1 MLQAIPSTAPV
12 AATSDA
18 PAVEPVPSPTR
29 LLQARV
35 PRATYRLQLH
45 KDFGFEAATAVLPY
59 LKRLGISHVYCS
71 PIWRAR
77 PGSLHGYDVV
87 AHHEINPELGGDEG
101 FERFAQAV
109 RQHDLGLLLDM
120 VPNHMGVFGADNPW
134 WLDLL
139 ENGQASSHA
148 SYFDIDWSPPN
159 RSLRGKVLV
168 PVLGDA
174 YGTVLERGELKL
186 AWADGR
192 LAIRYHQH
200 LFPLDPRSYAKVLQ
214 LVVEELPSGEPARLT
229 MQRLSKESAAL
240 PAHDD
245 PDAARRAER
254 QAAVPRLQAALAEA
268 LADDEVRAALDGVL
282 DTINEAPGRDALD
295 ALHDR
300 QAYRLAWWRVAADEI
315 NYRRFFEVNELAAM
329 RVEDPAVF
337 EAIHGRALDMAA
349 AGIVDGLRID
359 HPDGL
364 LDPRQYFER
373 LQHGY
378 LQRARPEQADAL
390 MQQAA
395 QAREWPLYVAAEKIA
410 AAHEDVPKDWALHGT
425 TGYRFANVING
436 LFVERKNAARLERLW
451 REYAG
456 VGQDY
461 EEIVRE
467 AKLAVAR
474 GSLAS
479 DLTLLAQALH
489 RVGQAH
495 RNTRD
500 YGFNTLREA
509 LAQVAA
515 SMPVYRTYV
524 IDEASAQDKRF
535 IDWAVADAMRHTD
548 IADDSVFEFLR
559 RCLLLDPPP
568 GLGGAA
574 TEALLRRFVH
584 RFQQFCAPVA
594 AKGVEDTAFYRYH
607 RLISLNEV
615 GGEPAVF
622 GLSAAAFHGASTD
635 RARHWPH
642 TMLAS
647 STHDNK
653 RAEDVRQRINVLSEQ
668 PAAWRL
674 GLRRWREATRSL
686 RTLVDGKPAP
696 SDSDD
701 YLLYQTLLGSLPPD
715 PLDDAQLAAYHE
727 RIEAYMIKA
736 TREGKQH
743 TSWTRPNEAYE
754 AALKRFIGGV
764 LGRLQ
769 PNPALTELRQRAA
782 ELAWYG
788 ALNSLSATVLKLVS
802 PGVPDLYQGSEL
814 MPLTLVDPDN
824 RTPVDYALREHLL
837 AGFEAAQQDAGTA
850 PLLEDLRTRPA
861 DGRLKLWC
869 QWRLLQLRA
878 EHAALF
884 SEGSYQPL
892 RVTGQRRNQAIAFA
906 RCGTEG
912 TLVVVA
918 GRKFAQAFEQGQWP
932 AGAAWAET
940 HIAWPAAMAR
950 RLKKGQQATEVLT
963 GRTLSVGY
971 EGLALEKALAEL
983 PVAVLFM
990 PHGG

>member
-1 MLQAIPSTAPV
+1 MSTYPPMPSNAP
-12 AATSDA
+12 
-18 PAVEPVPSPTR
+18 PAR
-29 LLQARV
+29 I

-59 LKRLGISHVYCS
+59 LQRLGVSHVYCS

-87 AHHEINPELGGDEG
+87 AHDEINPELGGDEG
-101 FERFAQAV
+101 FERFSQAV
-109 RQHDLGLLLDM
+109 KAHGLGLLLDM

-139 ENGQASSHA
+139 ENGQASRYA
-148 SYFDIDWSPPN
+148 TYFDVDWSPPN
-159 RSLRGKVLV
+159 RTLRGKVLV
-168 PVLGDA
+168 PVLGAA
-174 YGTVLERGELKL
+174 YGDVLERGELQL
-186 AWADGR
+186 AYADGR

-214 LVVEELPSGEPARLT
+214 RVVEELPSGEPARLA

-245 PDAARRAER
+245 PDAAHRADR

-268 LADDEVRAALDGVL
+268 AAEEEVREAIDTVLKAL
-282 DTINEAPGRDALD
+282 NEDPGRDALD

-329 RVEDPAVF
+329 RVEDEGVF
-337 EAIHGRALDMAA
+337 EATHARALDMAA
-349 AGIVDGLRID
+349 AGTVDGLRID

-364 LDPRQYFER
+364 LDPRQYFDR
-373 LQHGY
+373 LQQGY
-378 LQRARPEQADAL
+378 LKRTRPEAVDTL
-390 MQQAA
+390 MAEAA
-395 QAREWPLYVAAEKIA
+395 ESRQWPLYVAAEKIA
-410 AAHEDVPKDWALHGT
+410 AAHEDVPHTWALHGT

-436 LFVERKNAARLERLW
+436 LYVERKHAQRLERLW
-451 REYAG
+451 REYAD

-495 RNTRD
+495 RSTRD
-500 YGFNTLREA
+500 HGFNTLREA
-509 LAQVAA
+509 LAEVAA

-524 IDEASAQDKRF
+524 IDEPSAQDKRF
-535 IDWAVADAMRHTD
+535 IEWAVADAKRHTD
-548 IADDSVFEFLR
+548 IADDSVFEFVR

-568 GLGGAA
+568 GLGGAT

-622 GLSAAAFHGASTD
+622 GLSAAAFHGASVD

-674 GLRRWREATRSL
+674 GLRRWRQGTRGL
-686 RTLVDGKPAP
+686 RTEVHGKPAP
-696 SDSDD
+696 SASDD

-715 PLDDAQLAAYHE
+715 PLDDAQLAAYRE
-727 RIEAYMIKA
+727 RIEAYMVKA

-769 PNPALTELRQRAA
+769 PNPVLTELRQRAA
-782 ELAWYG
+782 ELAWFG
-788 ALNSLSATVLKLVS
+788 ALNSLSATVVKMVS

-824 RTPVDYALREHLL
+824 RTPVDYGHRDRLL
-837 AGFEAAQQDAGTA
+837 ATFEAAQQAGTPA
-850 PLLEDLRTRPA
+850 QDTIAELSAEPA

-869 QWRLLQLRA
+869 LWRLLQLRS
-878 EHAALF
+878 ELPSLF
-884 SEGSYQPL
+884 FEGDYLPV
-892 RVTGQRRNQAIAFA
+892 RVQGDKRAHAIAFVRSTREA
-906 RCGTEG
+906 
-912 TLVVVA
+912 TLVVIA
-918 GRKFAQAFEQGQWP
+918 GRKFAQGFAQAEWP
-932 AGAAWAET
+932 VGEAAWAGT
-940 HIAWPAAMAR
+940 RLAWPAALVR
-950 RLKKGQQATEVLT
+950 RLQGAQATEVL
-963 GRTLSVGY
+963 GGQAVQLPDGPLPLGSV
-971 EGLALEKALAEL
+971 LQQL
-983 PVAVLFM
+983 PAAVLLVRHA
-990 PHGG
+990 PRGA

>member
-1 MLQAIPSTAPV
+1 MPQPAPNETV
-12 AATSDA
+12 
-18 PAVEPVPSPTR
+18 R
-29 LLQARV
+29 I

-59 LKRLGISHVYCS
+59 LRRLGVSHVYCS

-101 FERFAQAV
+101 FERFSAAV
-109 RQHDLGLLLDM
+109 KAEGLGLLLDM

-139 ENGQASSHA
+139 ENGQASRYA
-148 SYFDIDWSPPN
+148 TFFDIDWAPPN
-159 RSLRGKVLV
+159 RTLRGKVLV

-174 YGTVLERGELKL
+174 YGTVLDRGELKL
-186 AWADGR
+186 GYADGR
-192 LAIRYHQH
+192 LAIHYHQH
-200 LFPLDPRSYAKVLQ
+200 LFPLDPRTYAKVLQ

-229 MQRLSKESAAL
+229 LQRLSKESAAL

-245 PDAARRAER
+245 ADAARRADR
-254 QAAVPRLQAALAEA
+254 QAAVPRLQVALAEA
-268 LADDEVRAALDGVL
+268 AADDEVRQAIDSVL
-282 DTINEAPGRDALD
+282 QAINDAPGRDALD

-329 RVEDPAVF
+329 RVEDENVF
-337 EAIHGRALDMAA
+337 EATHARALDMAA
-349 AGIVDGLRID
+349 AGTVDGLRID

-364 LDPRQYFER
+364 LDPAQYFDR
-373 LQHGY
+373 LQQGF
-378 LQRARPEQADAL
+378 LRRTRPDEVDEQMA
-390 MQQAA
+390 QGAA
-395 QAREWPLYVAAEKIA
+395 TRQWPLYVAAEKIA
-410 AAHEDVPKDWALHGT
+410 AAHEDVPHTWALHGT

-436 LFVERKNAARLERLW
+436 LYVERKHAARLERLW

-456 VGQDY
+456 IGQDY

-495 RNTRD
+495 RSTRD
-500 YGFNTLREA
+500 FGFNTLREA
-509 LAQVAA
+509 LAEVAA

-524 IDEASAQDKRF
+524 MDEPSAQDKRF
-535 IDWAVADAMRHTD
+535 IEWAVADAKRHTD
-548 IADDSVFEFLR
+548 IADDSVFEFVR

-622 GLSAAAFHGASTD
+622 GLSAAAFHGASVD

-674 GLRRWREATRSL
+674 GLRRWREGTRACRSQ
-686 RTLVDGKPAP
+686 VDGKSAP
-696 SDSDD
+696 SASDD

-715 PLDDAQLAAYHE
+715 PLDDTQLAAYRE

-769 PNPALTELRQRAA
+769 PNPVLTELRQRAV
-782 ELAWYG
+782 ELAWFG
-788 ALNSLSATVLKLVS
+788 ALNSLSATVLKMAS

-824 RTPVDYALREHLL
+824 RTPVDYAQREQLL
-837 AGFEAAQQDAGTA
+837 AGFEAAQQAGTSA
-850 PLLEDLRTRPA
+850 ADTIASLAAEPA

-869 QWRLLQLRA
+869 LWRLLQLRS
-878 EHAALF
+878 ELPALF
-884 SEGSYQPL
+884 REGDYVPV
-892 RVTGQRRNQAIAFA
+892 RVQGDKRAHGIAFVRSTRQA
-906 RCGTEG
+906 TM
-912 TLVVVA
+912 VVIA
-918 GRKFAQAFEQGQWP
+918 GRKFAQAFERGQWP
-932 AGAAWAET
+932 VGEAAWQGT
-940 HIAWPAAMAR
+940 QLVWPAALAAR
-950 RLKKGQQATEVLT
+950 LQGASAVEVLS
-963 GRTLSVGY
+963 GQALTLPDGP
-971 EGLALEKALAEL
+971 L
-983 PVAVLFM
+983 PLGTVLQHLPAAVIVVRHREAA
-990 PHGG
+990 PNA